1 MRFTA
6 CGLIRRPHGLY
17 LRFLLLF
24 FLFSFV
30 DINNKCHDKI
40 KVYGRILQFR
50 DQNKPPPPMAYSH
63 FPAGKL
69 SLQLPLDPSATCRL
83 LIGHPPDLSPRSNQ
97 KRGHLHGL
105 SRGVWQGGGG
115 GGWGLGDGGR
125 REHCYLFWFDSVW
138 LYAFLVSFGFPL
150 YVSTPCYNN
159 LASQSVSA
167 PREEARTRNPVHTYL
182 RTRGQTQP
190 AGSVSLSGTPTLLV
204 AS

>member
-1 MRFTA
+1 
-6 CGLIRRPHGLY
+6 
-17 LRFLLLF
+17 
-24 FLFSFV
+24 
-30 DINNKCHDKI
+30 
-40 KVYGRILQFR
+40 
-50 DQNKPPPPMAYSH
+50 MAYSH

-83 LIGHPPDLSPRSNQ
+83 LIGHPPDLSPRPNQ
-97 KRGHLHGL
+97 KEGHLQGHSG
-105 SRGVWQGGGG
+105 GVWQRGGGG
-115 GGWGLGDGGR
+115 GM
-125 REHCYLFWFDSVW
+125 REHFCLFWFDSVW